1 MIKFIKKRSKKVGLP
16 PGTLVHIG
24 EKKNE
29 KIKITII
36 EYDEKYL
43 QEKEVKSIEEI
54 FPLKKKPTITWINI
68 DGIYNLDIIKRIGK
82 EFSLHPLV
90 LEDIVNAEQR
100 AKLEDFVD
108 YIFIVLKIPYYDDKA
123 MKVRM
128 EQISLIIGENFVIS
142 FQERGEDI
150 FYLIKRRL
158 KSTRW
163 RIRAL
168 GADYLAYSLIDLIID
183 NYFIILENLEDRIE
197 DLEEKLV
204 EEPTSETLHIIH
216 LLKRDIT
223 FLRNS
228 VWPLREVIKILEKG
242 ELSLIQEATK
252 IYFRDVYDHTIW
264 VIDTIERYREMITGM
279 LDIYFSSVSDKM
291 NKIMMFL
298 TIIGTIFLPLTFIT
312 GIYGMNFRYMPEL
325 KWPWAYPS
333 VLIFMFFI
341 SIGML
346 LYFKKKRWL

>member
-1 MIKFIKKRSKKVGLP
+1 MRGVTPYQHIREGDMMWSKK
-16 PGTLVHIG
+16 IWR
-24 EKKNE
+24 
-29 KIKITII
+29 II
-36 EYDEKYL
+36 DL
-43 QEKEVKSIEEI
+43 RQR
-54 FPLKKKPTITWINI
+54 IN
-68 DGIYNLDIIKRIGK
+68 
-82 EFSLHPLV
+82 HPL
-90 LEDIVNAEQR
+90 
-100 AKLEDFVD
+100 
-108 YIFIVLKIPYYDDKA
+108 YYPTEPQGGFDD
-123 MKVRM
+123 RM
-128 EQISLIIGENFVIS
+128 
-142 FQERGEDI
+142 
-150 FYLIKRRL
+150 
-158 KSTRW
+158 
-163 RIRAL
+163 
-168 GADYLAYSLIDLIID
+168 SLIDLIID